1 MMGFGAI
8 HVQIITSGSATVRR
22 NQQFFQI
29 RKKTRKNSQILA
41 QSCAGE
47 VRFWQPHVLGMS

>member
-29 RKKTRKNSQILA
+29 RKKSEKFSD
-41 QSCAGE
+41 
-47 VRFWQPHVLGMS
+47 LGSVMRRRS